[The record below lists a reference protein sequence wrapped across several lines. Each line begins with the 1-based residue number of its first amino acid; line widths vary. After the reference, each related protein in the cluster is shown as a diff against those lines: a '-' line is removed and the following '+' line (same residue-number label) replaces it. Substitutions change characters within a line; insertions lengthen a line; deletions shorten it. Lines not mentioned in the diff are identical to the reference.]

1 MFLRLRSL
9 DDDAMRVLIV
19 RIGAM
24 GDVVH
29 SMPAVAALRELH
41 PDWEIRWA
49 VEPVWTEL
57 MQAGDFDA
65 ARGRGAGM
73 PLVDG
78 WYPVPTKAWKKRLL
92 AGSTIAEI
100 KALRHE
106 LLHERFDL
114 CVDMQGAVR
123 SAVVGKLARAGKLV
137 GAAIPRESAAK
148 WFYDEMIAT
157 PAIHVADQGCEL
169 LSGAIGEKLR
179 AAPVPF
185 PVNRAAE
192 SWCDG
197 VVDGTKKLVVMA
209 PSAGWGAKEWPAERY
224 GAVAS
229 QLGRAGF
236 GVVVNAVPGGDPVA
250 EGMVAASEGF
260 ARAVPC
266 SVGQMISLMRRAAL
280 VIGGDT
286 GPLHLA
292 AALERPVLAIYG
304 PTNPERNGPFGA
316 APMKVLRD
324 ASSVTDHARL
334 KSAEAGMLKIGVDEV
349 VAAATEMLAGV

>member
-1 MFLRLRSL
+1 
-9 DDDAMRVLIV
+9 MRVLIV

-29 SMPAVAALRELH
+29 AMPAVAALRELH

-49 VEPVWTEL
+49 IEPVWTEL
-57 MQAGDFDA
+57 MQAGDFDSSG
-65 ARGRGAGM
+65 GRGEGM

-78 WYPVPTKAWKKRLL
+78 WYPVPTKAWKKRPL
-92 AGSTIAEI
+92 AGATIREI
-100 KALRHE
+100 KALRKE
-106 LLHERFDL
+106 LQRERFDL

-137 GAAIPRESAAK
+137 GAAKPRESAAK
-148 WFYDEMIAT
+148 LFYNEIIAT
-157 PAIHVADQGCEL
+157 PAVHVADQGCEL
-169 LSGAIGEKLR
+169 LGGAIGERLQ
-179 AAPVPF
+179 AARVTF

-192 SWCDG
+192 AWCDG
-197 VVDGTKKLVVMA
+197 VVDKAKKLVVMA

-224 GAVAS
+224 GAVAA
-229 QLGRAGF
+229 QLGRAGL
-236 GVVVNAVPGGDPVA
+236 GVVVNAVPGGDSVA

-260 ARAVPC
+260 ARDVPC
-266 SVGQMISLMRRAAL
+266 SVGQMIALMRRAAL

-304 PTNPERNGPFGA
+304 PTNPERNGPFGG

-324 ASSVTDHARL
+324 VSSVTDHTRF
-334 KSAEAGMLKIGVDEV
+334 KSAETGMLKIGVDEV
-349 VAAATEMLAGV
+349 VTAALQMLGPTVRR